1 MRKSSTRL
9 TGAAIAALVLFLAP
23 VFAPGA
29 GPTNLAAMTA
39 ISPSHAES
47 ATLKQEPVT
56 LMTSAGEVA
65 IVAEIARTPEQKT
78 KGLMF
83 RKSLD
88 DRAGMLFPYDRAQ
101 EITMW
106 MKNTYIP
113 LDMVFIRGDGTVHR
127 IEAMTEPFSLA
138 TVASQGPVT
147 AVLELNGG
155 AAARL
160 GLKAGDSVRHAV
172 FTPLPPLSK

>member
-9 TGAAIAALVLFLAP
+9 TGAADAALVFFLGL
-23 VFAPGA
+23 VMLGA
-29 GPTNLAAMTA
+29 GSVSALVMTA
-39 ISPSHAES
+39 ASPGLAQSPPTKTEIL
-47 ATLKQEPVT
+47 TLDTAGGPVT
-56 LMTSAGEVA
+56 VS
-65 IVAEIARTPEQKT
+65 IEIARTPEQKA

-88 DRAGMLFPYDRAQ
+88 DRSGMLFPYEQAQ

-138 TVASQGPVT
+138 TIASQGLVT

-160 GLKAGDSVRHAV
+160 GLKAGDKVRHAV
-172 FTPLPPLSK
+172 FGTVAK

>member
-1 MRKSSTRL
+1 MFQ
-9 TGAAIAALVLFLAP
+9 V
-23 VFAPGA
+23 
-29 GPTNLAAMTA
+29 
-39 ISPSHAES
+39 SPAFSQAR
-47 ATLKQEPVT
+47 LKQEPLILKTAAGDVT
-56 LMTSAGEVA
+56 IS
-65 IVAEIARTPEQKT
+65 IEIAETTEQKA

-88 DRAGMLFPYDRAQ
+88 DKAGMLFPYGQPQ

-113 LDMVFIRGDGTVHR
+113 LDMVFIRDDGVIHR

-138 TVASQGPVT
+138 TVASQGQVS

-160 GLKAGDSVRHAV
+160 GVKPGDLVQHRV
-172 FTPLPPLSK
+172 FEMPRK

>member
-1 MRKSSTRL
+1 M
-9 TGAAIAALVLFLAP
+9 TGAASAALVSFLMASGFLLASLVVSGVKTSAAQAP
-23 VFAPGA
+23 
-29 GPTNLAAMTA
+29 
-39 ISPSHAES
+39 
-47 ATLKQEPVT
+47 LKQEQLTLVT
-56 LMTSAGEVA
+56 ATGDVTISV
-65 IVAEIARTPEQKT
+65 EIALTSEQKA

-88 DRAGMLFPYDRAQ
+88 DRAGMLFPYGQPQ

-113 LDMVFIRGDGTVHR
+113 LDMVFIRGDGTIHR
-127 IEAMTEPFSLA
+127 IEAMTEPFSEA
-138 TVASQGPVT
+138 TVASQGAVA

-160 GLKAGDSVRHAV
+160 GVKAGDKVGHAT
-172 FTPLPPLSK
+172 FAKPYK

>member
-1 MRKSSTRL
+1 MVLVGVAWADGPPLSRE
-9 TGAAIAALVLFLAP
+9 ALVLA
-23 VFAPGA
+23 
-29 GPTNLAAMTA
+29 TA
-39 ISPSHAES
+39 
-47 ATLKQEPVT
+47 
-56 LMTSAGEVA
+56 AGEQTITIEVA
-65 IVAEIARTPEQKT
+65 QTLEQKA

-83 RKSLD
+83 RRSLD
-88 DRAGMLFPYDRAQ
+88 DRVGMLFPYGQPQ

-127 IEAMTEPFSLA
+127 IEVMTEPFSEA
-138 TVASQGPVT
+138 TIASQGSVT

-160 GLKAGDSVRHAV
+160 GLKAGDTVRHRA
-172 FTPLPPLSK
+172 FGPASKP